1 MSAVSMAASE
11 PMAPLAMR
19 RLAGARARAGGVVDA
34 VADHRDRAVSAAQ
47 LIRDHDDAAQVLV
60 VADVERRARGGALVE
75 DIAVLGFPVREP
87 PS

>member
-1 MSAVSMAASE
+1 MPSPTIAT
-11 PMAPLAMR
+11 
-19 RLAGARARAGGVVDA
+19 GA
-34 VADHRDRAVSAAQ
+34 VAAAQ
-47 LIRDHDDAAQVLV
+47 LVRDDDAAAQVLV